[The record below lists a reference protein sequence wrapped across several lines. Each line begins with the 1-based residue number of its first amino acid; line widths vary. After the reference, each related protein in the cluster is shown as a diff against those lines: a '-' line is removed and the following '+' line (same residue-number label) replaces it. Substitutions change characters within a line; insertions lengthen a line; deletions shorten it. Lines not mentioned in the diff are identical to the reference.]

1 MTASTAPAPTKA
13 DPKRLQMTDAAV
25 KKLKATADAP
35 RCEYW
40 DTTTKGLGLR
50 VSRTGARSW
59 VMIVRSLKAGEWTQ
73 QRVTLGTYP
82 ALSLADAR
90 KAAVEARTRA
100 EQGQDPADGTKT
112 QRKALETA
120 SRNTFAAVRDEF
132 LLKYRGRQ
140 QRRPAP
146 RTLAEIKRVLGSD
159 LFAAWND
166 RPFAEVTRRDVL
178 NVLDVLVE
186 RGAEVM
192 ANRTLAYLGML
203 CAWAMDR
210 EIIKTDPTDNIKK
223 PGAEQSRERV
233 LSPVE
238 MRAIW
243 KATAPTQANHGDLFE
258 GIIKVLMLTG
268 QRRDEVAG
276 MRWAEVDLDACTWTL
291 PAGRTKNH
299 REHVVPLSA
308 PVLAILSSRKAEQ
321 GSMRMRTEF
330 VFTSSGPRPFN
341 GWSKSKA
348 RLDGRA
354 EVAKWTIHDLRRTL
368 ATRMAEDLRIPP
380 HVIEASINHVSGSRG
395 GVAGTYN
402 RALYLDERKAALDAW
417 AGYVLRLVGDAET
430 TNVVQF
436 SKAG

>member
-1 MTASTAPAPTKA
+1 MTAGTAPAPTKA

-25 KKLKATADAP
+25 KKLKAPADAP

-82 ALSLADAR
+82 AVSLADAR

-132 LLKYRGRQ
+132 LVKYRGRQ
-140 QRRPAP
+140 NRRPAP
-146 RTLAEIKRVLGSD
+146 RTLAEIKRVLSSD
-159 LFAAWND
+159 LFAAWTD
-166 RPFAEVTRRDVL
+166 RPLAEVTRRDVL
-178 NVLDVLVE
+178 DVLDVLVE

-203 CAWAMDR
+203 CAWAIDR
-210 EIIKTDPTDNIKK
+210 EIIKADPTDAIKK

-238 MRAIW
+238 LRAIW
-243 KATAPTQANHGDLFE
+243 QAAAPAQANHGDLFE
-258 GIIKVLMLTG
+258 GIIKALMLTG

-276 MRWAEVDLDACTWTL
+276 MRWAEIDGATWTL

-308 PVLAILSSRKAEQ
+308 PVLAILAARKAEQ
-321 GSMRMRTEF
+321 EEMRMRTEF

-348 RLDGRA
+348 RLDSRA
-354 EVAKWTIHDLRRTL
+354 NVAKWTIHDLRRTL

-380 HVIEASINHVSGSRG
+380 HVIEATINHVSGSRG

-402 RALYLDERKAALDAW
+402 RALYLDERKTALDAW
-417 AGYVLRLVGDAET
+417 AGYVLRLVGEGENN
-430 TNVVQF
+430 NVVQF
-436 SKAG
+436 ARAG

>member
-1 MTASTAPAPTKA
+1 
-13 DPKRLQMTDAAV
+13 MTDAAIR
-25 KKLKATADAP
+25 KLKAPADAP
-35 RCEYW
+35 RREYW

-50 VSRTGARSW
+50 VSKTGARSW

-90 KAAVEARTRA
+90 KAAVEARARA
-100 EQGQDPADGTKT
+100 KQGQDPADSAKA
-112 QRKALETA
+112 QRKAMETA

-132 LLKYRGRQ
+132 LTKYRGRQ
-140 QRRPAP
+140 QRRPAQ

-159 LFAAWND
+159 LFTAWTD
-166 RPFAEVTRRDVL
+166 RPLSEVTRRDVL
-178 NVLDVLVE
+178 DVLDMLVE

-210 EIIKTDPTDNIKK
+210 EIIKTDPTDGVKK

-238 MRAIW
+238 LRAIW
-243 KATAPTQANHGDLFE
+243 QATAPTQANHGDLFE

-276 MRWAEVDLDACTWTL
+276 MRWSEIDGATWTL
-291 PAGRTKNH
+291 PAIRTKNH

-308 PVLAILSSRKAEQ
+308 PVLAILAERKVEQ
-321 GSMRMRTEF
+321 EALRMRSDF
-330 VFTSSGPRPFN
+330 VFTSFGPKPFS

-354 EVAKWTIHDLRRTL
+354 TIAKWTIHDLRRTL
-368 ATRMAEDLRIPP
+368 VTRMAEDLHIPP
-380 HVIEASINHVSGSRG
+380 HVIEATINHVSGVRA
-395 GVAGTYN
+395 GVAGTCN
-402 RALYLDERKAALDAW
+402 RALYLDERKRALDAW
-417 AGYVLRLVGDAET
+417 ASYVLRLVGET
-430 TNVVQF
+430 EERNVTALPAARLRANQPR
-436 SKAG
+436 SAGGA

>member
-1 MTASTAPAPTKA
+1 MTASTAPAPAKA
-13 DPKRLQMTDAAV
+13 APKRLHMTDAAV
-25 KKLKATADAP
+25 QKLKAPTDAP

-40 DTTTKGLGLR
+40 DKTTKGLGLR
-50 VSRTGARSW
+50 VSHTGARSW

-90 KAAVEARTRA
+90 KAALDARTRA

-132 LLKYRGRQ
+132 LTKYRGRQ

-146 RTLAEIKRVLGSD
+146 RTMAEIKRVLDSD
-159 LFAAWND
+159 LFAAWTD
-166 RPFAEVTRRDVL
+166 RPLAEVTRRDVL
-178 NVLDVLVE
+178 DVLDVLVE
-186 RGAEVM
+186 RGSEVM

-203 CAWAMDR
+203 CAWSMDR
-210 EIIKTDPTDNIKK
+210 EIIKTDPTDGIKK

-238 MRAIW
+238 LRAIW
-243 KATAPTQANHGDLFE
+243 QATAPTQANHGDLFE
-258 GIIKVLMLTG
+258 SIIKVLMLTG

-276 MRWAEVDLDACTWTL
+276 MRWAEIDGTTWTL

-299 REHVVPLSA
+299 REHIVPLSP
-308 PVLAILSSRKAEQ
+308 PVLAILAERKAEQ
-321 GSMRMRTEF
+321 TLLGLQTEF
-330 VFTSSGPRPFN
+330 VFTSFGPKPFS

-348 RLDGRA
+348 RLDVRA
-354 EVAKWTIHDLRRTL
+354 KVAKWTIHDLRRTL
-368 ATRMAEDLRIPP
+368 ATRMAEDLHIPP
-380 HVIEASINHVSGSRG
+380 HVIEATINHVSGSRG
-395 GVAGTYN
+395 GVAGVYN
-402 RALYLDERKAALDAW
+402 RASYLDERKSALDAW
-417 AGYVLRLVGDAET
+417 AGYVLRLVGDAEGD
-430 TNVVQF
+430 NVVEF
-436 SKAG
+436 AARA